1 MHDNELIDL
10 NFAPGIK
17 AADINHNFNTIHGW
31 ITRER
36 LRIGGYGIVEGFD
49 LSYSLKDFTITV
61 SEGIII
67 NDSGEEV
74 IIPEKVFHV
83 GPPEFVVEE
92 EEITCP
98 EDGILS
104 LKYRPYSE
112 QTFGYIEYI
121 PPNKGE
127 KPLENDISLKD
138 KSSEMRVPIMQLIN
152 NKIYIDANFWNGKKI
167 KIKYKRVDN
176 RIDSIMLYKDGSYKY
191 EKSIAST
198 SPSHVDLGDYIH
210 HFCIAVVYWNID
222 VNTTVEFF
230 TNHRSLRKVY
240 VDKNNNLYLNGEL
253 YVKPKFI
260 YFVRPEDPQ
269 ENDLWYDKET
279 NILYIWR
286 EYEGEW
292 GWVPIN
298 DFSTLAIRE
307 RKIFTPDNFPEDNQ
321 TFMFDKDEVNL
332 FYVPDTSALEIII
345 DNTPLMS
352 DQFDEIVV
360 KSDKDYLSNGI
371 GFRLKDPLDRP
382 TFVECI
388 IHHSV
393 RSKPV
398 KETFQ
403 RAAIFIDENHV
414 YYTNSNAEKIFITTA
429 PYVIGE
435 DQLEIF
441 VDGKRLVKDVEFLEM
456 ADEHTDITDNNF
468 EANRKRMSHYY
479 KIKTDLQEGQLIAY
493 KISKHVWS
501 YDHLDMMMHEIEQK
515 ANTALTKCNELR
527 HDLTELN
534 NNTVSQIQALEHD
547 LQDFI
552 KAFGSP
558 EDYLKTDSPIL
569 ESNLPQSIK
578 NKLIV
583 GQETHLIPSTEP
595 IVLNNIKMTDFITV
609 TYISNTLNRNLIK
622 DTEYA
627 ITQEDK
633 NIRISIT
640 DEFMSSDANIYI
652 QILKIGDR

>member
-1 MHDNELIDL
+1 M
-10 NFAPGIK
+10 
-17 AADINHNFNTIHGW
+17 
-31 ITRER
+31 
-36 LRIGGYGIVEGFD
+36 GGSD
-49 LSYSLKDFTITV
+49 
-61 SEGIII
+61 
-67 NDSGEEV
+67 
-74 IIPEKVFHV
+74 
-83 GPPEFVVEE
+83 
-92 EEITCP
+92 
-98 EDGILS
+98 
-104 LKYRPYSE
+104 
-112 QTFGYIEYI
+112 
-121 PPNKGE
+121 
-127 KPLENDISLKD
+127 
-138 KSSEMRVPIMQLIN
+138 
-152 NKIYIDANFWNGKKI
+152 
-167 KIKYKRVDN
+167 
-176 RIDSIMLYKDGSYKY
+176 
-191 EKSIAST
+191 
-198 SPSHVDLGDYIH
+198 
-210 HFCIAVVYWNID
+210 
-222 VNTTVEFF
+222 
-230 TNHRSLRKVY
+230 
-240 VDKNNNLYLNGEL
+240 
-253 YVKPKFI
+253 
-260 YFVRPEDPQ
+260 
-269 ENDLWYDKET
+269 
-279 NILYIWR
+279 IWR
-286 EYEGEW
+286 EYKGEW

-307 RKIFTPDNFPEDNQ
+307 RKIFTPDNFPEDSQ

-360 KSDKDYLSNGI
+360 KSDKDYLSNGV

-414 YYTNSNAEKIFITTA
+414 YYTNTNTEKIFMTTA

-435 DQLEIF
+435 DQLEVF

-456 ADEHTDITDNNF
+456 ADEHTDITDSNF